1 MPTEIIR
8 TQVFGLL
15 SFSFFPRGK
24 NLTFFIMTS
33 AYVNVSIF
41 VWASSVF
48 TVNTLG
54 YRSSITPSTRI
65 NLFLPRLIRSFRS
78 IPFRFFTRSTA
89 TDILFVASLIR
100 KVLPFFDKISPP
112 RFAFAMRVGHN
123 IFYFVLFR
131 IKRRLPRL
139 LRLLRRLRL
148 PRRRN
153 RRRGYRRLRRNRT
166 WFRRRRS
173 YLRLR
178 GRRLSSSR
186 RVQARTA

>member
-1 MPTEIIR
+1 MPTVNTNLFFR
-8 TQVFGLL
+8 FAFLFVF
-15 SFSFFPRGK
+15 SAREESDV
-24 NLTFFIMTS
+24 FIMTS

-54 YRSSITPSTRI
+54 YKSSITPSTRI

-89 TDILFVASLIR
+89 TDILFIASLIR

-139 LRLLRRLRL
+139 LRRLRL

-153 RRRGYRRLRRNRT
+153 RRREYRRLRRNRT

-173 YLRLR
+173 CLRLR

>member
-1 MPTEIIR
+1 
-8 TQVFGLL
+8 
-15 SFSFFPRGK
+15 
-24 NLTFFIMTS
+24 MTS

-54 YRSSITPSTRI
+54 YKSSITPSTRI

-123 IFYFVLFR
+123 IVYFVLFR
-131 IKRRLPRL
+131 IKSRLPRL
-139 LRLLRRLRL
+139 LLRRRLRL
-148 PRRRN
+148 PRRQN

-166 WFRRRRS
+166 WFRRRRNC
-173 YLRLR
+173 LRLR

>member
-1 MPTEIIR
+1 MSTKIIR

-48 TVNTLG
+48 TVNTFG
-54 YRSSITPSTRI
+54 YKSSITPSTRI
-65 NLFLPRLIRSFRS
+65 NLFRPRLIRSFRS

-139 LRLLRRLRL
+139 LRRLRRLRL

-173 YLRLR
+173 CLRLR

>member
-1 MPTEIIR
+1 MPTYF
-8 TQVFGLL
+8 FGLL

-33 AYVNVSIF
+33 AYVNVNIF

-54 YRSSITPSTRI
+54 YKSSITPSTRI

-78 IPFRFFTRSTA
+78 IPFRFFTRSTT

-100 KVLPFFDKISPP
+100 KVLPFLNKISPP

-123 IFYFVLFR
+123 IFYFVFFR
-131 IKRRLPRL
+131 IKSRLPRL
-139 LRLLRRLRL
+139 LLRRLRRL
-148 PRRRN
+148 RRQN

-166 WFRRRRS
+166 SFRRRRS
-173 YLRLR
+173 CLRLQ